1 MMNQTSISCKKQ
13 TCSIRLKTTLI
24 LALTIIFQI
33 IGFSPAHAQYQ
44 VDSVVHILEDRIF
57 KTSQQIDHAANTV
70 MRTYTSTD
78 SKNNVQLESLRDFSQ
93 FNSDDKLILHST
105 SQWNILTKGWE
116 KAEKTE
122 IEFDD
127 NGRNIIV
134 RELRGDDMEGWG
146 QVSLDSVIYYKD
158 SIEGFSYAE
167 LELATKSVVYLDKNE
182 NGNVSINYRWN
193 KQRNVW
199 DPSMKTDF
207 EHRENGMI
215 EESSTY
221 HWKGG
226 QWMPSEKTTYVL
238 DNERT
243 TASITYSGNEQ
254 GWQPEMKIAVGYL
267 EDQRMETDTTY
278 YWSSEEN
285 RWNPEFTVRVSSSL
299 KEAGEQTQQELKFKI
314 NTEDNTQELLF
325 ESKSIYNDQDQLIFY
340 QGISYEES
348 VPISGDQQKYLID
361 EHGNIAK
368 YTYLELDSNAF
379 EWVEIME
386 TDFTY
391 SHDILWSINGQ
402 NTIKDIYSLDT
413 YPLSN
418 RNKNL
423 ISEVKEYHFENG
435 HKKLHEHVLY
445 YYSQIEPSM

>member
-1 MMNQTSISCKKQ
+1 MMNHQGIADEKKI
-13 TCSIRLKTTLI
+13 CSIRLTTKLI
-24 LALTIIFQI
+24 LALTIIFQMI
-33 IGFSPAHAQYQ
+33 WCSAVHAQYQ

-57 KTSQQIDHAANTV
+57 KTSQQIDHATNTV

-78 SKNNVQLESLRDFSQ
+78 PKNNVQLESLRDFSQ
-93 FNSDDKLILHST
+93 FNSDDKLILRST
-105 SQWNILTKGWE
+105 SQWNTLIKDWE

-134 RELRGDDMEGWG
+134 RESRGDDKDGWG

-182 NGNVSINYRWN
+182 NGNLSINYRWN
-193 KQRNVW
+193 KQSNVW

-207 EHRENGMI
+207 EYRENGMI

-254 GWQPEMKIAVGYL
+254 GWQPEMKISVGYV

-285 RWNPEFTVRVSSSL
+285 RWNPEFTVRVSSFL
-299 KEAGEQTQQELKFKI
+299 KEERIQQELTFKI
-314 NTEDNTQELLF
+314 NSDNRTQVLLF
-325 ESKSIYNDQDQLIFY
+325 ESKSTYNDQDQLIFY
-340 QGISYEES
+340 QGISYEDS

-391 SHDILWSINGQ
+391 RHDILWFINGQ
-402 NTIKDIYSLDT
+402 KTIKDIYSLDT
-413 YPLSN
+413 YPLSD

-423 ISEVKEYHFENG
+423 IFEVKEYHFENG
-435 HKKLHEHVLY
+435 EKQLHEHVLY
-445 YYSQIEPSM
+445 YYSQIKPSM